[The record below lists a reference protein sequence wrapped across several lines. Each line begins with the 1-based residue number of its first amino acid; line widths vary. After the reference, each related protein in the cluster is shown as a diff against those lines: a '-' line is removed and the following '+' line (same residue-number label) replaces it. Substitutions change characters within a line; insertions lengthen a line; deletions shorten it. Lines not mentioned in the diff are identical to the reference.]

1 MSKKLYRN
9 TGNKMIAGV
18 CAGIA
23 DYINIDPTLVRLL
36 WALVGLSGAGIIA
49 YLICAIVIPEKPSD
63 IIDM

>member
-18 CAGIA
+18 CSGIA

-36 WALVGLSGAGIIA
+36 WALVGLSGAGIVA